1 MIDIPIFILVKADD
15 AARELLESNSILRLW
30 RFGSAPD
37 DPQPPYVTWQVIG
50 GVANNNIDSRP
61 VSDHVDIQIDVYGT
75 DDDEVGQV
83 AKAVRDA
90 IETECYVS
98 RYGFADKDPATGM
111 PHYNFDVSWIV
122 NR

>member
-1 MIDIPIFILVKADD
+1 MIDIPIFSLVKADD

-98 RYGFADKDPATGM
+98 RYGFADKDPVTNM